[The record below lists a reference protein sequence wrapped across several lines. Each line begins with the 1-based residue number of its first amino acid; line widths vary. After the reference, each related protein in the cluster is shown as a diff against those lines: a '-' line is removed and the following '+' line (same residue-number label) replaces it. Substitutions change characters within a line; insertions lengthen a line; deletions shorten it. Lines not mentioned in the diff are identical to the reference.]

1 MAAVVKKNPQQKFHQ
16 ERMHR
21 AISGEQFYFRKEMPK
36 SMYVNVAMQMMPPSG
51 ASNTASSTK
60 A

>member
-1 MAAVVKKNPQQKFHQ
+1 MAAVVKKNPTQQFHQ
-16 ERMHR
+16 ELMHK
-21 AISGEQFYFRKEMPK
+21 ALSGEQFYFRKEMPK

>member
-1 MAAVVKKNPQQKFHQ
+1 MLSNQ
-16 ERMHR
+16 EFKD
-21 AISGEQFYFRKEMPK
+21 QVMPPD
-36 SMYVNVAMQMMPPSG
+36 MYVNVAMQMEPPSG

>member
-1 MAAVVKKNPQQKFHQ
+1 MAFVVKKNATQKFHQ

-21 AISGEQFYFRKEMPK
+21 AVSGEQFYFRKEMPK
-36 SMYVNVAMQMMPPSG
+36 SQYVNVAMQMMPPSG
-51 ASNTASSTK
+51 ATNTASSTK